1 MTFPV
6 FSKVSRV
13 HKLIFLL
20 LLLIV
25 CFHLGFAVINVP
37 PYGDDG
43 DNHLSWIAQFD
54 HALEEGNNY
63 PRWMPESL
71 GGYGSPAFYF
81 YPPLAYFIT
90 FGLSVITG
98 IRGYVG
104 EFNLVQAFAC
114 VLSTITFYF
123 YLRHKVSNKLL
134 VLIGALFYGFGPY
147 RFADAYLRSAYTEH
161 LAMAWVPLFF
171 WGLELAIESKTT
183 KQHTRAILT
192 LTVSAMLLTL
202 TSIPVTILV
211 LFATPVY
218 LLPYFIQNRN
228 ELPKLSLILGSVGL
242 LTFIVLGIYLLP
254 IISLREYIQT
264 HHLEDTFGHS
274 KYAFVLLDVWKEFWH
289 LTRIS
294 LLLLLI
300 GGAAFFV
307 VRRSDNALLR
317 GITYLLGLCIF
328 LQLPIVSVP
337 VWNLLSPLKLVQ
349 FSWRWDVLLTFCVG
363 VCIAYADNLLAGQWF
378 KYSLVVILVYV
389 VVAYGFWSVKIYNEK
404 LPAVATPTDEAIE
417 YAPREA
423 IGSKWRLLSFIRSA
437 DSLPELTPLRELDK
451 AESVQLTS
459 RTGSITNAQVDLKEP
474 TRLSFHRFFWPYWR
488 LYMLKDREEN
498 TLKTFADSN
507 GVLCAELPAGKYRLE
522 LSMQEPEVVKSA
534 SIISLI
540 GVTILALLGLYAIPR
555 GRKKQVR

>member
-6 FSKVSRV
+6 FSKISRV
-13 HKLIFLL
+13 YKLIFLL

-25 CFHLGFAVINVP
+25 CFHVGFAVINVP

-43 DNHLSWIAQFD
+43 DNHLSWIAQFN
-54 HALEEGNNY
+54 HAIEEGIGY

-90 FGLSVITG
+90 FGLSVLTG

-104 EFNLVQAFAC
+104 EFNLVQVIAC
-114 VLSTITFYF
+114 ILSTITFYL
-123 YLRHKVSNKLL
+123 YLRRKVSSKLM

-183 KQHTRAILT
+183 KQHTRAILA

-202 TSIPVTILV
+202 TSIPVTVLV

-218 LLPYFIQNRN
+218 LLPHVIQNRK
-228 ELPKLSLILGSVGL
+228 ELSKLSLILGSVGL

-274 KYAFVLLDVWKEFWH
+274 KYAFVLLDVWNEFWH

-294 LLLLLI
+294 LLLLFV
-300 GGAAFFV
+300 GVAAFFTI
-307 VRRSDNALLR
+307 RRSDNTLLR
-317 GITYLLGLCIF
+317 RITYLLGLCIF
-328 LQLPIVSVP
+328 LQLPIISVP
-337 VWNLLSPLKLVQ
+337 FWSLLSPLKLVQ
-349 FSWRWDVLLTFCVG
+349 FSWRWDVLLTFCIG
-363 VCIAYADNLLAGQWF
+363 VCIAYADNLPTGQWF
-378 KYSLVVILVYV
+378 KYSLVAILVYV
-389 VVAYGFWSVKIYNEK
+389 VVAFGFWSVKISNEK
-404 LPAVATPTDEAIE
+404 LPVVATPTDEAIE

-423 IGSKWRLLSFIRSA
+423 ISGKWRLLSFVRSA
-437 DSLPELTPLRELDK
+437 DSLPELTPLMELDNV
-451 AESVQLTS
+451 ESVQLIS
-459 RTGSITNAQVDLKEP
+459 RTGSITTAQADLKAP
-474 TRLSFHRFFWPYWR
+474 ARILFHRFFWPYWR
-488 LYMLKDREEN
+488 LEILKDKERD

-522 LSMQEPEVVKSA
+522 LSMQEPEVIKSA
-534 SIISLI
+534 STISLI
-540 GVTILALLGLYAIPR
+540 GVAILALLGLYAIPR
-555 GRKKQVR
+555 GRKKQGA